1 MRWTTTSA
9 ISAGRGGGGAEQDLP
24 ASVIA
29 EEWKRWAATQS
40 LSQCRGERGV
50 AELFA
55 QVST

>member
-29 EEWKRWAATQS
+29 QEWSCA
-40 LSQCRGERGV
+40 GGH
-50 AELFA
+50 AEPESM
-55 QVST
+55 QR